1 MKQFINSIL
10 NKYIRNN
17 NETDNT
23 TYDSE
28 YIREIKKVTNEKRD
42 EKLEETINDIK
53 TFIGDASKKGRNR
66 IEYSLLYPYTNEW
79 LLEEVRDYF
88 SKLGF
93 YVKFDEIS
101 ECIIIIW

>member
-17 NETDNT
+17 NETNNT

-53 TFIGDASKKGRNR
+53 TIIEDASKKGRNS

-88 SKLGF
+88 IKLGF
-93 YVKFDEIS
+93 YVRFDEIS